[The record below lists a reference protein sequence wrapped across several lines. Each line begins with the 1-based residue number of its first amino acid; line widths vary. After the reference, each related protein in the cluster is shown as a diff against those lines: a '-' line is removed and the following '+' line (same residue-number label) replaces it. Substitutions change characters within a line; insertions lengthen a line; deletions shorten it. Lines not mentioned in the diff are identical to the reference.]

1 MTLTVKWLP
10 KPPNHDSQA
19 AEDYLPLLMSGGP
32 GGAA

>member
-10 KPPNHDSQA
+10 KPQDHDSHA
-19 AEDYLPLLMSGGP
+19 AEDYLPLLMSGGR